1 MADTTAL
8 MKLAAFTKPWQE
20 LSNRRCIRLLRLY
33 PSETASDLRCD
44 LYEVNLEDLP
54 PNGEWYYEAIS
65 YAWGDPALCKNI
77 TCSGIPV
84 GVSYNLHQAL
94 QHLRF
99 THQHRW
105 LWADGICIN
114 QQNKQEKSCQV
125 PLMREIYQ
133 RAHVLIWLGKDDT
146 FKKDFADFPEMLRL
160 AATTHANVVDT
171 ITEQDRLRDLFCANG
186 KPTDLTEWLL
196 EIALMPWFLR
206 LWVRQEAALAIDRTF
221 HLGRFCFNFEHLE
234 DMMLLLD
241 RYVYGNSE
249 IKQPCKALLEDV
261 RFVKV
266 PTRLFKARKMLP
278 NWQPPLSQ
286 HDFWVVKQNCN
297 GRYSNPRDVI
307 YGVCG
312 FFESPQRYSI
322 DYNLS
327 VNEVFIQFT
336 LHCIERYEDLTV
348 LELLGNY
355 ITQETWRPN
364 NSRNTYVGPS
374 WVPDFSRDAC
384 TIYSYTRNPGLG
396 VSCLGTKAVISE
408 FNTTFFSIQLQGLL
422 VDTIAVM
429 TEQRFP
435 PTGHDRHCDSRQK
448 PNVEQAFLDWEFF
461 ASSLKTYPTDTL
473 VWTAF
478 VETLL
483 RGQDRLGGYLTSAS
497 ILKTITAGFHMYDN
511 ITRDVLV
518 RFAIPWYKKHC
529 KGLLE
534 TPTLNCGQEPENPDA
549 WADIFTKL
557 AWFENSS
564 KRMFI
569 TGKGYLGAGPSDMR
583 EVDVICI
590 FHGGRI
596 PFILRPVSN
605 GAKECFTVVGG
616 VYIHGMMHGEVMDMP
631 DQEAQKITLL

>member
-8 MKLAAFTKPWQE
+8 MRLAAFTKPWQE

-54 PNGEWYYEAIS
+54 PNGEWCYEALS
-65 YAWGDPALCKNI
+65 YAWGDPTPCKNI
-77 TCSGIPV
+77 TCSGITV
-84 GVSYNLHQAL
+84 SVSYNLHQAL
-94 QHLRF
+94 QHLRLA
-99 THQHRW
+99 HQHRW
-105 LWADGICIN
+105 LWADGVCIN
-114 QQNKQEKSCQV
+114 QRNKQEKSCQV

-146 FKKDFADFPEMLRL
+146 FKKDFVDFPEMLRL
-160 AATTHANVVDT
+160 AATTHANAVDT
-171 ITEQDRLRDLFCANG
+171 DMQQDRLRYLFCANG

-196 EIALMPWFLR
+196 EIALKPWFSR
-206 LWVRQEAALAIDRTF
+206 LWVRQEAALAIDRSF
-221 HLGRFCFNFEHLE
+221 HIGRSCFDFEHLE

-249 IKQPCKALLEDV
+249 TKQPCKALLEDV

-278 NWQPPLSQ
+278 NRHPPLPQ

-312 FFESPQRYSI
+312 FFESPHRYAI

-327 VNEVFIQFT
+327 VNEVFHQFT
-336 LHCIERYEDLTV
+336 MHCIQHYRDLTV
-348 LELLGNY
+348 FELLGNY
-355 ITQETWRPN
+355 RRQESHQP
-364 NSRNTYVGPS
+364 SDVRNKRERPS
-374 WVPDFSRDAC
+374 WVPDYSRDAC
-384 TIYSYTRNPGLG
+384 TIYNYTRDPKHRT
-396 VSCLGTKAVISE
+396 SFLGTKAAVFDS
-408 FNTTFFSIQLQGLL
+408 TYCSIRLKGLL
-422 VDTIAVM
+422 VDSISTATKRILPSSGG
-429 TEQRFP
+429 EDRYWELQR
-435 PTGHDRHCDSRQK
+435 K
-448 PNVEQAFLDWEFF
+448 PDLEAALVEWEAL
-461 ASSLKTYPTDTL
+461 ASSLKTYPVEDS

-478 VETLL
+478 VETML
-483 RGQDRLGGYLTSAS
+483 RGRDQLGTYLTSAS
-497 ILKTITAGFHMYDN
+497 ILQTIIPGFQMYGN
-511 ITRDVLV
+511 ISRDVLL

-529 KGLLE
+529 RGLLE
-534 TPTLNCGQEPENPDA
+534 TPTSNCERESESPDA

-583 EVDVICI
+583 EGDVICI

-605 GAKECFTVVGG
+605 GPTKCFTVIGG
-616 VYIHGMMHGEVMDMP
+616 VYIHGMMHGEVMYMP
-631 DQEAQKITLL
+631 DLEAREIALL